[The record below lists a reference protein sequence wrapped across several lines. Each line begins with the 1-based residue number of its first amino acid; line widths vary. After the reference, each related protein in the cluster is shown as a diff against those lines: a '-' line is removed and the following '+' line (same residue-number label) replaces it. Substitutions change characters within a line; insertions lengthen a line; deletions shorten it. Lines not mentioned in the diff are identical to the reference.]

1 MKQFILTEKPSVG
14 RDIVNAIGGH
24 FDKRDG
30 YFESAQYIV
39 SWAIGHLVELCEP
52 EDYNPNLKRWQ
63 LSTLPIIPDSFKLK
77 PNPKT
82 YKQYQIVKQLLN
94 RPDIELIAGTDA
106 GREGEL
112 IVRYIMRLAGYTR
125 PFKRLWLSE
134 TTPEAIR
141 KALADPLPGQA
152 KDLLAAAAESRSH
165 SDWLIGINAT
175 RAFTKK
181 HGDLFS
187 IGRVQT
193 PTLGIIVAREREI
206 NNFSP
211 VPYWELYADFLT
223 TGDQTYRG
231 KWFKNKNVNRF
242 EQESVGK
249 EIKDKITGQS
259 GIITKAEEKDVS
271 EPPPLLFNLNDL
283 QKEANKKFGFTA
295 NQTLEIAQALYEKHK
310 LLTYPRTEFKHL
322 TKELAKTIPARL
334 AALES
339 VAGYA
344 KYVAYA
350 KTAPKPGKRFIDDS
364 KVGDHHAL
372 IPTSVKPNNHL
383 SANEAKIYNLVA
395 RRFLAMFFPAA
406 QYKQTKITTT
416 VCKEAFLTSGKIE
429 LSPGWKE
436 VLAPTKGENK
446 SKDDDESLLPPL
458 TQGEQ
463 VTVTKAELQQKK
475 TEPPKRYTEGTLL
488 AVMEG
493 AGKFVDDKA
502 LKDAMKGHGLGTSAT
517 RAAIIERLIKVGYIE
532 RKGKVLIPTRKG
544 ETLID
549 LVPEIVSS
557 PQMTG
562 EWEKSLA
569 DIEAGQVN
577 PIDFMKQIVELTKK
591 IVELAKEQ
599 KSQSNTPQQAREVV
613 GTCPLCG
620 KDVLEYPKSYGCS
633 GFRDGCNF
641 SCSKLI
647 LKKNISVTQAKTLLT
662 NGKIQIKGFTSAK
675 TGKKFDA
682 ALVLKDGKI
691 SFDFS

>member
-1 MKQFILTEKPSVG
+1 MKQLILTEKPSVG
-14 RDIVNAIGGH
+14 RDIVKAIGGR
-24 FDKRDG
+24 FEKRDG
-30 YFESAQYIV
+30 YFESEQYVV

-52 EDYNPNLKRWQ
+52 EDYHPNLKKWQ
-63 LSTLPIIPDSFKLK
+63 LSTLPIIPSSFKLK
-77 PNPKT
+77 PNPNT
-82 YKQYQIVKQLLN
+82 IKQYKIVKQLLS
-94 RPDIELIAGTDA
+94 RPDVELIAGTDA

-112 IVRYIMRLAGYTR
+112 ILRYILRLSGYNR

-141 KALADPLPGQA
+141 KGLANPLPGQA
-152 KDLLAAAAESRSH
+152 KDLLAVAAESRSQ

-181 HGDLFS
+181 HGDLYS

-206 NNFSP
+206 KNFTS
-211 VPYWELYADFLT
+211 VPYWELYADFVT
-223 TGDQTYRG
+223 ANDQIYRG
-231 KWFKNKNVNRF
+231 KWYKNKNLNRF
-242 EQESVGK
+242 EQESDGLA
-249 EIKDKITGQS
+249 IKDKITGQL
-259 GIITKAEEKDVS
+259 GTITKTEEKEVS

-295 NQTLEIAQALYEKHK
+295 SQTLEIAQALYEKHK

-339 VAGYA
+339 VSGYVS
-344 KYVAYA
+344 YVAFA
-350 KTAPKPGKRFIDDS
+350 KSAPKPGKRFIDDS

-372 IPTSVKPNNHL
+372 IPTSVRPSSNL
-383 SANEAKIYNLVA
+383 TPNEAKIYNLVA
-395 RRFLAMFFPAA
+395 RRFLAMFYPAA

-416 VCKEAFLTSGKIE
+416 VCAETFQTAGKIE

-436 VLAPTKGENK
+436 VLTPSKGEDQ
-446 SKDDDESLLPPL
+446 SKTDDEVLLPPV
-458 TQGEQ
+458 TKGEQ
-463 VTVTKAELQQKK
+463 VTVDKAELQQKK

-493 AGKFVDDKA
+493 AGKFVEDKV

-517 RAAIIERLIKVGYIE
+517 RAAIIERLIKVGYLV
-532 RKGKVLIPTRKG
+532 RKGKVLIPTPKG

-562 EWEKSLA
+562 EWEKALV

-577 PIDFMKQIVELTKK
+577 PTDFMTQIVSLTKK

-599 KSQSNTPQQAREVV
+599 KTKGNNQQQTREVI
-613 GTCPLCG
+613 GQCPLCG
-620 KDVLEYPKSYGCS
+620 SDVLEYPKSYGCS
-633 GFRDGCNF
+633 GFREGCNF
-641 SCSKLI
+641 SFGKLI
-647 LKKNISVTQAKTLLT
+647 LQQNITTEQAKSLLT
-662 NGKIQIKGFTSAK
+662 RGKVLVKGFISSK
-675 TGKKFDA
+675 TGKQFDA
-682 ALVLKDGKI
+682 ALVLKNGKI
-691 SFDFS
+691 SFDFT

>member
-1 MKQFILTEKPSVG
+1 MKQLILTEKPSVG
-14 RDIVNAIGGH
+14 RDIVNAIGGR
-24 FDKRDG
+24 FEKRDG
-30 YFESAQYIV
+30 YFESERHIV

-52 EDYNPNLKRWQ
+52 EDYQPNLKRWQ
-63 LSTLPIIPDSFKLK
+63 LSTLPIIPTSFKLK
-77 PNPKT
+77 PNPNT
-82 YKQYQIVKQLLN
+82 IKQYQIVKQLLS
-94 RPDIELIAGTDA
+94 RPDVELIAGTDA

-112 IVRYIMRLAGYTR
+112 ILRYILHLSGYNR

-141 KALADPLPGQA
+141 KGLANPLPGQA
-152 KDLLAAAAESRSH
+152 KDLLAAAAESRSQ

-181 HGDLFS
+181 HGDLYS

-193 PTLGIIVAREREI
+193 PTLGIVVAREKEI
-206 NNFSP
+206 KNFTS
-211 VPYWELYADFLT
+211 VPYWELYADFVT
-223 TGDQTYRG
+223 ASGQIYRG
-231 KWFKNKNVNRF
+231 KWYKNKNLNRF
-242 EQESVGK
+242 EQESDGLAIK
-249 EIKDKITGQS
+249 EKITGQV
-259 GIITKAEEKDVS
+259 GTITKTEEKNVS

-295 NQTLEIAQALYEKHK
+295 SQTLEIAQALYEKHK

-339 VAGYA
+339 VSGYA
-344 KYVAYA
+344 SYVAFA
-350 KTAPKPGKRFIDDS
+350 KSAPKPGKRFIDDA

-372 IPTSVKPNNHL
+372 IPTSVKPSSKL
-383 SANEAKIYNLVA
+383 TANEAKIYNLVA
-395 RRFLAMFFPAA
+395 RRFLAMFYPAA
-406 QYKQTKITTT
+406 QYKQTKITTS
-416 VCKEAFLTSGKIE
+416 VCTETFQTSGKIE

-436 VLAPTKGENK
+436 VLTPSKGEEL
-446 SKDDDESLLPPL
+446 SKTDEEVLLPPIIK
-458 TQGEQ
+458 GEQ
-463 VTVTKAELQQKK
+463 VTVDKAELQQKK

-493 AGKFVDDKA
+493 AGRFVEDKV

-517 RAAIIERLIKVGYIE
+517 RAAIIERLIKVGYLE
-532 RKGKVLIPTRKG
+532 RKGKVLIPTPKG

-562 EWEKSLA
+562 EWEKALA

-577 PIDFMKQIVELTKK
+577 PGDFMTRIVGLTKK

-599 KSQSNTPQQAREVV
+599 KTKGTNQQQTREII
-613 GTCPLCG
+613 GKCPLCG
-620 KDVLEYPKSYGCS
+620 SDVLEYPKSYGCS
-633 GFRDGCNF
+633 GFREGCSF
-641 SCSKLI
+641 SFGKLI
-647 LKKNISVTQAKTLLT
+647 LKQNITTEQAKSLLT
-662 NGKIQIKGFTSAK
+662 SGKVQVKGFISSK
-675 TGKKFDA
+675 TGKQFDA
-682 ALVLKDGKI
+682 ALVLKNGKI